1 MKKYLL
7 HIAFHA
13 LVGLYI
19 QSASAAD
26 DLADN
31 PGYLPL
37 EKLFVANQQPT
48 VEVTLSGP
56 VLKMLMQL
64 PASLDDD
71 DEDLQ
76 NVTEMLRVIEHIYVR
91 VYEIDEGQQADM
103 VSLINTTSQ
112 KLEGEAW
119 QRIVRVREEEE
130 STVDIHV
137 KLSDDG
143 ENLNGLAIMAVDQSD
158 GGRNNRDRD
167 DDDDAGDDRDED
179 KLELVIVNIVG
190 NFNPAYL
197 ANIGQQMDIDYLDG
211 VTVP

>member
-1 MKKYLL
+1 MKKYLFQFL
-7 HIAFHA
+7 LHA
-13 LVGLYI
+13 LLGLYV
-19 QSASAAD
+19 QTASAAD

-37 EKLFVANQQPT
+37 EKLFIGNQQPT

-64 PASLDDD
+64 PAQFDDD

-91 VYEIDEGQQADM
+91 VYEIDEDQQADM
-103 VSLINTTSQ
+103 VGLIDDTSK
-112 KLEGEAW
+112 KLEDEAW
-119 QRIVRVREEEE
+119 QRIVRVRDEDD

-143 ENLNGLAIMAVDQSD
+143 ENLNGLAIMAIEESE
-158 GGRNNRDRD
+158 GGPDNGDPD
-167 DDDDAGDDRDED
+167 DNYGEED
-179 KLELVIVNIVG
+179 KTELVIVNIVG

-197 ANIGQQMDIDYLDG
+197 ANIGKQMDIDYLDG
-211 VTVP
+211 VKVP